1 MRAALPPPE
10 GGAGG
15 RGRAGSREGEADPRA
30 RSLPPPRPRNR
41 IFLGVLTFT
50 LSTGFPFTLLFYGLY
65 FGVLGRDCAEVC
77 TDFIQNNLGTQKS
90 LGLRAGTCAI
100 CGDGLKEAV
109 IVADRTTEE
118 TVRLPGC
125 GHQFHDLCIRGWTIV
140 GKKDTCPFCKEKV
153 SLKQLHKQRPWESS
167 NVTWNR
173 MLDLVRYLVA
183 WNPIIIL
190 VLHFAI
196 KWSHIL
202 PTIASVKTPG

>member
-1 MRAALPPPE
+1 M
-10 GGAGG
+10 
-15 RGRAGSREGEADPRA
+15 
-30 RSLPPPRPRNR
+30 
-41 IFLGVLTFT
+41 
-50 LSTGFPFTLLFYGLY
+50 
-65 FGVLGRDCAEVC
+65 LGRDCAEVC

-167 NVTWNR
+167 NVRWNGTQR
-173 MLDLVRYLVA
+173 KKQNDDERQSEAVELLEREVWAPQDA
-183 WNPIIIL
+183 
-190 VLHFAI
+190 
-196 KWSHIL
+196 IL
-202 PTIASVKTPG
+202 PRIRRRM

>member
-1 MRAALPPPE
+1 MPARA
-10 GGAGG
+10 
-15 RGRAGSREGEADPRA
+15 
-30 RSLPPPRPRNR
+30 RNR

-100 CGDGLKEAV
+100 CGDGLKEAF

-118 TVRLPGC
+118 TVCLPGC
-125 GHQFHDLCIRGWTIV
+125 GHKFHDLCIRGWTIV